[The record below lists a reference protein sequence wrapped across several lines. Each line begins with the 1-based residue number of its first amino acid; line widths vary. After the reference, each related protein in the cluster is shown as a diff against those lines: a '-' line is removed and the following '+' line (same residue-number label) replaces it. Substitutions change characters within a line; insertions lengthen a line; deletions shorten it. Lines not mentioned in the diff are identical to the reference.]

1 MTALLWNRRIRE
13 SIRLTGLEGR
23 AVPMTGDYLADD
35 IGEGYDLIMAIATLS
50 FVEQELASLM
60 KKLYKAMNPGGVLL
74 CYSEGI
80 ERDGSGPWDMML
92 GWLPYNMQG
101 YDLGLKKNEIAE
113 AAMQPAS
120 GALRNGPGSIPR
132 AMWMWIYSENNLTK
146 SLTWKMQDTKNR
158 EAARPCG
165 TVSLFFV

>member
-1 MTALLWNRRIRE
+1 MGFRQTEMQRMVRELPEYPVIRKILDLGCATGLLGLGVIGERKDISGILYDRPAMEPAIRE

-60 KKLYKAMNPGGVLL
+60 KKLYKAMNPGGVL
-74 CYSEGI
+74 
-80 ERDGSGPWDMML
+80 PW
-92 GWLPYNMQG
+92 
-101 YDLGLKKNEIAE
+101 
-113 AAMQPAS
+113 QPAS

-132 AMWMWIYSENNLTK
+132 AMWMWIYSENNLVK
-146 SLTWKMQDTKNR
+146 SRSPDS
-158 EAARPCG
+158 EAGRSRLAMG
-165 TVSLFFV
+165 L

>member
-1 MTALLWNRRIRE
+1 MGFRQTEIQRMVRELPEYPVIRKILDLGCATGLLGLGVIGEREDISGILYDRPAMEPAIRE

-113 AAMQPAS
+113 A
-120 GALRNGPGSIPR
+120 GSR
-132 AMWMWIYSENNLTK
+132 LQE
-146 SLTWKMQDTKNR
+146 R
-158 EAARPCG
+158 
-165 TVSLFFV
+165 

>member
-1 MTALLWNRRIRE
+1 
-13 SIRLTGLEGR
+13 
-23 AVPMTGDYLADD
+23 
-35 IGEGYDLIMAIATLS
+35 
-50 FVEQELASLM
+50 
-60 KKLYKAMNPGGVLL
+60 MNPGGVLL

-113 AAMQPAS
+113 AAMAAGFRS
-120 GALRNGPGSIPR
+120 AEKRTG
-132 AMWMWIYSENNLTK
+132 IYSTGNVDVDIFRNNLTK